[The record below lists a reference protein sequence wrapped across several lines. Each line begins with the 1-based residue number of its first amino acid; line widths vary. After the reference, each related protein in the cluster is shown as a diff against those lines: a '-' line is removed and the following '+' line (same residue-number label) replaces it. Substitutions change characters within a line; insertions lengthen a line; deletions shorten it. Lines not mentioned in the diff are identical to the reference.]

1 ALAEASRTAAREAR
15 RYALDKVLLRGRTG
29 EVVASDGGQLLV
41 QRGFTLPW
49 PEDALVPRV
58 TALEGPE
65 LGGVTPVGLGRTDG
79 HVVLAAGPWTFAL
92 PMDRQGRFPPF
103 EEIVPRARPS
113 ASRLAIDPRDA
124 AAL

>member
-1 ALAEASRTAAREAR
+1 ATWSDGGVERSAEFESVEPDRIPPFPGLPPKLVDIPHGFLTALAEASRTAAREAG

-79 HVVLAAGPWTFAL
+79 HVV
-92 PMDRQGRFPPF
+92 
-103 EEIVPRARPS
+103 
-113 ASRLAIDPRDA
+113 
-124 AAL
+124 